1 MLIAYARFS
10 MLDQNP
16 ALQFAVARARG
27 RKRGRPRALIEA
39 GRQAAMAP
47 LLDPNISIKEAA
59 TQVGVAS
66 SALYRRFPGGRSGL
80 GRTV

>member
-10 MLDQNP
+10 MLVQDP

-27 RKRGRPRALIEA
+27 RKGGRPRALIEA
-39 GRQAAMAP
+39 GRQATTAP

-59 TQVGVAS
+59 TRVGVAS
-66 SALYRRFPGGRSGL
+66 SAPYRRFPGGRSGL